1 MEIVG
6 HVTDSKPSIFVFIDE
21 SGDLLPKEAGT
32 THLVLSAF
40 ITKSPSVAAYIV
52 SNLRYSLL
60 SRGFNIETFHATDD
74 SRVVR
79 FEFLQQIQKIRDAS
93 GVTIGIE
100 KIDGTTSKR
109 LITMYIQSLARIAKE
124 VVKLNVDNAHVTFL
138 IDPTLD
144 KKSRSEAKRVIKHV
158 FSSSNQRNLIY
169 FQSMKRDS
177 CGQIADYLAWSHFQK
192 VERKTDLYLRLI
204 TEAFETQFLEL
215 DDPPG

>member
-6 HVTDSKPSIFVFIDE
+6 DLTDSEPSIFVFVDE
-21 SGDLLPKEAGT
+21 SGDLLPKEVGT

-40 ITKSPSVAAYIV
+40 ITKSPSVAACKV
-52 SNLRYSLL
+52 NKLRYSLL
-60 SRGFNIETFHATDD
+60 SRGFNFENFHAADD
-74 SRVVR
+74 SRLVR
-79 FEFLQQIQKIRDAS
+79 FEFLKQIREIRDAK

-100 KIDGTTSKR
+100 KMENTTSHK
-109 LITMYIQSLARIAKE
+109 LVGIYIKLLAQIAAE
-124 VVKLNVDNAHVTFL
+124 VIRLNVNNSPITFL

-158 FSSSNQRNLIY
+158 FNSSNQRNLIY

-192 VERKTDLYLRLI
+192 VERKTDSYLQI
-204 TEAFETQFLEL
+204 IMDSFETRFLEL